1 MKTNKIVALALAV
14 ILALSLMTTAFAAFK
29 GDVDSNGTINSSDAL
44 AVLKYSVELI
54 TEIDE
59 KVADMDA
66 NGVINS
72 SDALAILRISV
83 GLDEKEELPTE
94 PDTPEEPDI
103 PDTPD
108 TPDVPDTP
116 DTPEVPDVPTST
128 EEIVA
133 LYNNAVNKVV
143 DDKAGYT
150 KERTTTVTKIDAGS
164 YTSVA
169 SGIVKDFLGE
179 GTNEFKNNKGTAKYF
194 EKSALTVS
202 DVKSATCELKGN
214 NYTITLNLNDG
225 TSSATKSS
233 KEDSSAVAKC
243 GLLTG
248 KIVNTDIDY
257 INSECIYASI
267 TAEKINVEK
276 ITAENTNAKIVIVV
290 DANTG
295 NMISYTASFDWNA
308 EIKNLS
314 TGSGFLAVSIK
325 KATGKAHTALE
336 ISDFQW

>member
-1 MKTNKIVALALAV
+1 MKTNKIVALALAA

-83 GLDEKEELPTE
+83 GLDEKEELP
-94 PDTPEEPDI
+94 EEPDV

-116 DTPEVPDVPTST
+116 DTPAVPDAPTST

-143 DDKAGYT
+143 DEKAGYK
-150 KERTTTVTKIDAGS
+150 KERTTTVSEMNGGALMKIQLVVDM
-164 YTSVA
+164 VNE
-169 SGIVKDFLGE
+169 FLGV
-179 GTNEFKNNKGTAKYF
+179 GTKEYVNAKGQSLYLMNASL
-194 EKSALTVS
+194 EASDIKSAS
-202 DVKSATCELKGN
+202 CEKIGD
-214 NYTITLNLNDG
+214 NYTVTLNLNNG
-225 TSSATKSS
+225 NSSATATK
-233 KEDSSAVAKC
+233 KKDSSPVARS

-248 KIVNTDIDY
+248 DVASPDY
-257 INSECIYASI
+257 DYLSSGCVYASI
-267 TAEKINVEK
+267 SGVDDVSVKSIKATNSNV
-276 ITAENTNAKIVIVV
+276 KIVAVV
-290 DANTG
+290 DSEG
-295 NMISYTASFDWNA
+295 KLISLVVAYDWTVEMENIKYT
-308 EIKNLS
+308 I
-314 TGSGFLAVSIK
+314 VSVK
-325 KATGKAHTALE
+325 KADGKAHTAVE
-336 ISDFQW
+336 ISDVKW

>member
-94 PDTPEEPDI
+94 PETPEEPD
-103 PDTPD
+103 
-108 TPDVPDTP
+108 
-116 DTPEVPDVPTST
+116 VPDVPTST

-143 DDKAGYT
+143 DEKAGYK
-150 KERTTTVTKIDAGS
+150 KERTTTVSEMNGGALMKIQLVVDM
-164 YTSVA
+164 VNE
-169 SGIVKDFLGE
+169 FLGV
-179 GTNEFKNNKGTAKYF
+179 GTKEYVNAKGQSLYLMNASL
-194 EKSALTVS
+194 EASDIKSAS
-202 DVKSATCELKGN
+202 CEKIGD
-214 NYTITLNLNDG
+214 NYTVTLNLNNG
-225 TSSATKSS
+225 NSSATATK
-233 KEDSSAVAKC
+233 KKDSSPVARS

-248 KIVNTDIDY
+248 DVASPDY
-257 INSECIYASI
+257 DYLSSGCVYASI
-267 TAEKINVEK
+267 SGVDDVSVKSIKATNSNV
-276 ITAENTNAKIVIVV
+276 KIVAVV
-290 DANTG
+290 DSEG
-295 NMISYTASFDWNA
+295 KLISLVAAYDWTVEMENIKYT
-308 EIKNLS
+308 I
-314 TGSGFLAVSIK
+314 VSVK
-325 KATGKAHTALE
+325 KADGKAHTAVE